1 MYFKTIR
8 YVLIISHKHKFIF
21 IKTNKTAGTSIE
33 IALSKFCG
41 SDDIITPIDEK
52 DEKIRQEFGYRGPQ
66 NYTGF
71 YNHISAEEIKEKI
84 DKKVWKEYFKFCV
97 ERNPWDR
104 FISFYYFKNPKEPR
118 PELSTYIDDP
128 IVNNLKKYGY
138 HNYTINDE
146 IVVDKICLYENLKED
161 LKEVSKLL
169 ELPTTLELPNA
180 KAGFRKD
187 KRPYKEVLSTYIE
200 KKIVKIFSE
209 EIALFNYEF

>member
-1 MYFKTIR
+1 M
-8 YVLIISHKHKFIF
+8 IISHRHKFIF

-41 SDDIITPIDEK
+41 PDDIITPIDAK
-52 DEKIRQEFGYRGPQ
+52 DEAIRQKFGSRGPQ

-71 YNHISAEEIKEKI
+71 YNHISAEEIKKKI
-84 DKKVWKEYFKFCV
+84 DEKVWKEYFKFCV

-118 PELSTYIDDP
+118 PELSAYIDDP

-146 IVVDKICLYENLKED
+146 VVVDKICLYENLKAE
-161 LKEVSKLL
+161 LEEVRKLL
-169 ELPTTLELPNA
+169 ELPSALELPHA
-180 KAGFRKD
+180 KGGFRKD
-187 KRPYKEVLSTYIE
+187 KRHYTEKLDASTE
-200 KKIVKIFSE
+200 TKIAKIFSE
-209 EIALFNYEF
+209 EIKLFNYTF

>member
-1 MYFKTIR
+1 M
-8 YVLIISHKHKFIF
+8 
-21 IKTNKTAGTSIE
+21 
-33 IALSKFCG
+33 
-41 SDDIITPIDEK
+41 
-52 DEKIRQEFGYRGPQ
+52 
-66 NYTGF
+66 
-71 YNHISAEEIKEKI
+71 
-84 DKKVWKEYFKFCV
+84 
-97 ERNPWDR
+97 
-104 FISFYYFKNPKEPR
+104 
-118 PELSTYIDDP
+118 
-128 IVNNLKKYGY
+128 NNLKKYGY